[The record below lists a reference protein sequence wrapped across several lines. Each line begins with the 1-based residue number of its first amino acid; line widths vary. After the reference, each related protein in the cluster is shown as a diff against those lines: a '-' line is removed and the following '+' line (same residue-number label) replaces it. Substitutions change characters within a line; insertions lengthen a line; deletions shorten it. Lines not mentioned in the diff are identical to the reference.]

1 MVSCCGIER
10 DEESNEQL
18 VVTWPSILPPFT
30 GFLELAI
37 GGGMPLIAS
46 GLLSVPSGLHFREL
60 WLTCD
65 DEEDISMAAEVVERC
80 CPTLESLKIKHELR
94 TFVSWLFPLQWLTSV
109 RSIAVSKHL

>member
-46 GLLSVPSGLHFREL
+46 GLLSVPSGLHFRKL
-60 WLTCD
+60 RLVLRCK
-65 DEEDISMAAEVVERC
+65 EDIPMATALVVEC
-80 CPTLESLKIKHELR
+80 SSTLESVAIDYD
-94 TFVSWLFPLQWLTSV
+94 V
-109 RSIAVSKHL
+109 RCMTAPCPCSHQ